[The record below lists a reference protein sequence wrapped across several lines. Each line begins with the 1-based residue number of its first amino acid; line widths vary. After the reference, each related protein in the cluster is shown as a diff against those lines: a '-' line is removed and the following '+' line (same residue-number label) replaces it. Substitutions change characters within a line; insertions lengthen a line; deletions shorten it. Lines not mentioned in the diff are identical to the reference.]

1 MRERPSIGNRLAPA
15 RFLVFLAVLAV
26 ATIVS
31 AIFWRHAFD
40 WHSALVG
47 FDIAAVV
54 FLASVIP
61 LLDDQPGEMRQHA
74 AANDANRAALLAIT
88 VVLALV
94 ILVAIGSII
103 RVSRHLVA
111 WEVVVIVATLILAWV
126 FANVT
131 FALHYAHMF
140 YQARGEADRG
150 GLEMPGTEEPD
161 YWDFCYFS
169 FTLGMTFQTS
179 DVSICGRQMRRVV
192 LLQCFAA
199 FLFNMGILAFT
210 VNALGGL

>member
-1 MRERPSIGNRLAPA
+1 MRGGPSIGNRLAPA
-15 RFLVFLAVLAV
+15 RFLVFLGVLGV
-26 ATIVS
+26 ATIIS
-31 AIFWRHAFD
+31 AIFWRHGFD
-40 WHSALVG
+40 WHSALIG
-47 FDIAAVV
+47 FDVAAAV

-74 AANDANRAALLAIT
+74 AENDANRIALLAIT
-88 VVLALV
+88 VVLAIV

-103 RVSRHLVA
+103 RVSQHLVA
-111 WEVVVIVATLILAWV
+111 WEVAIIVVTLVLAWA
-126 FANVT
+126 FANVM

-140 YQARGEADRG
+140 YQASGEADRG

-161 YWDFCYFS
+161 YWDFFYFS

-179 DVSICGRQMRRVV
+179 DVSISGRQMRRVV